1 MSETPRNIA
10 LVIGVNGGPETGLAP
25 LRYAEETARQVA
37 RTLTAPASD
46 FTLHGGGPLLGE
58 AATSDAVRKAIFDAR
73 RDAGSNGLLLI
84 YYIGHG
90 RYITGKSDNSDVFLV
105 THNFRPDDARDDATA
120 HRSMEWL
127 QEKVLRH
134 DEPNR
139 LLVVLDCCFAGAV
152 GDAAP
157 DPLVANLRRRLE
169 EALNIQSTAAGA
181 TGAAMRKALAAVSPH
196 QKAYEANG
204 ATCYSAAL
212 LRGLTGVAI
221 SEDGRVTWRSLQDY
235 IESQLDEAQP
245 GDYGFDRA
253 GGATLAYYPD
263 RAHLRTPNHQP
274 WVMPYPQIPGF
285 VGREEEL
292 ERLAVTLTG
301 EVATSAALLPAVA
314 GIGGIGKTRLAIEFV
329 YHCRNHFPAGVFW
342 LSMENADTI
351 EAQVAACGGQR
362 GLQLFDDEQSEQLSG
377 GFDDGNGGFERAPRL
392 SLRQQAEQVR
402 AIWETPGRRLL
413 IFDNLEAP
421 KLLDDWRPRGG
432 GCRILITTRR
442 QQWAAGSGVRAFPL
456 ASLIDDASYELLLSP
471 RATERG
477 CLVAHLL
484 ADAPEAEA
492 ALGIVRE
499 LGGHPLALTLTG
511 GYLAQSKITLTRY
524 LAQLQAESISHQ
536 SLHAALAEGLPQ
548 GQRASI
554 AAAFALSYKRLEA
567 SDVDTLA
574 RAIWLAAAQLAPE
587 PIDAEVLLR
596 VGDLDPT
603 DEVQSDLGERALRRL
618 RELGLIEHT
627 DKAYKLHRLLG
638 AYARSVSE
646 DQPGDQRR
654 VARGLAQTI
663 QRLDDEGELSAPPF
677 REHIRHLLDSKAAGH
692 DVEGASLLHAAGL
705 VLYKAEDY
713 PTARDYYEKA
723 LKIFE
728 AVQDDARHC
737 ETGITLHALGNV
749 AYREGDYS
757 TARDC
762 YEKALAIFTAVQGAD
777 CHRETGIT
785 LHALGNVA
793 YREGDYRKARGRY
806 KEALAIFEAVQ
817 GADCHRETGITLH
830 ELGNVAQAEGDYS
843 RARHHYEEARAI
855 FKAVQGR
862 HRREMATTLHELG
875 NVAYSEGDYP
885 KARNWYEK
893 ALAIKEA
900 VLGRRHRETAN
911 TLHALGNVAQN
922 EGDYPKARNWYE
934 KARRCY
940 EEALAIK
947 NAVPGRHR
955 ETAIILH
962 ELGNV
967 AQAEDDYP
975 TARCYYEKALAIKNK
990 VLGPCSHETGITL
1003 HELGNVAY
1011 REGDYST
1018 ARDCYEKALAIF
1030 TAVQGADCHRETGI
1044 TLHEL
1049 GNVAYREG
1057 DYRKARRFYK
1067 GALAIFEAVLDRR
1080 HRKTAITLHALGN
1093 VAQAEGD
1100 YPTARRCYKE
1110 ARAIFEAVPDR
1121 RHRERAITIASRRN
1135 LFLGVLLET
1144 GACAFFTWLWL
1155 PQQFELAGACLILG
1169 LGVVGYRWWRPATWV
1184 VQATWRTQIG
1194 SVLPLILLIQ
1204 IEHFLGSISPPT
1216 FILIAVLGGITGLFW
1231 PWMMARPPIRT
1242 ARSRMRQ
1249 QWHFVT
1255 VRLQNVRR
1263 RKQTP
1268 SLAQEK
1274 PNG

>member
-329 YHCRNHFPAGVFW
+329 HHYRNHFPAGVFW
-342 LSMENADTI
+342 LSMENAATI

-499 LGGHPLALTLTG
+499 LGGHPLALTLAG

-793 YREGDYRKARGRY
+793 SREGDYRKARGRY
-806 KEALAIFEAVQ
+806 KEALAIF
-817 GADCHRETGITLH
+817 
-830 ELGNVAQAEGDYS
+830 
-843 RARHHYEEARAI
+843 
-855 FKAVQGR
+855 KAVL
-862 HRREMATTLHELG
+862 E
-875 NVAYSEGDYP
+875 
-885 KARNWYEK
+885 
-893 ALAIKEA
+893 
-900 VLGRRHRETAN
+900 
-911 TLHALGNVAQN
+911 
-922 EGDYPKARNWYE
+922 
-934 KARRCY
+934 
-940 EEALAIK
+940 
-947 NAVPGRHR
+947 
-955 ETAIILH
+955 
-962 ELGNV
+962 
-967 AQAEDDYP
+967 
-975 TARCYYEKALAIKNK
+975 
-990 VLGPCSHETGITL
+990 PCSHETGIT
-1003 HELGNVAY
+1003 
-1011 REGDYST
+1011 R
-1018 ARDCYEKALAIF
+1018 
-1030 TAVQGADCHRETGI
+1030 
-1044 TLHEL
+1044 
-1049 GNVAYREG
+1049 
-1057 DYRKARRFYK
+1057 
-1067 GALAIFEAVLDRR
+1067 
-1080 HRKTAITLHALGN
+1080 HALGN

-1100 YPTARRCYKE
+1100 YPTARNWYEEALAIKE
-1110 ARAIFEAVPDR
+1110 AVLGR
-1121 RHRERAITIASRRN
+1121 RHRDTATTLHALGNAARNEGDYPTARRLYAEALAIFKAVLGRCHRNTAITIASRRN
-1135 LFLGVLLET
+1135 LFWAMLVET

-1255 VRLQNVRR
+1255 VRLQTFRR

>member
-1 MSETPRNIA
+1 MSETPRTIA

-58 AATSDAVRKAIFDAR
+58 AATSDAVRRAIFDAR
-73 RDAGSNGLLLI
+73 RATGRAGLLLI

-329 YHCRNHFPAGVFW
+329 HHYRNHFPAGVFW
-342 LSMENADTI
+342 LSMENAATI

-499 LGGHPLALTLTG
+499 LGGHPLALTLAG

-806 KEALAIFEAVQ
+806 KEALAIF
-817 GADCHRETGITLH
+817 
-830 ELGNVAQAEGDYS
+830 
-843 RARHHYEEARAI
+843 
-855 FKAVQGR
+855 KAVL
-862 HRREMATTLHELG
+862 E
-875 NVAYSEGDYP
+875 
-885 KARNWYEK
+885 
-893 ALAIKEA
+893 
-900 VLGRRHRETAN
+900 
-911 TLHALGNVAQN
+911 
-922 EGDYPKARNWYE
+922 
-934 KARRCY
+934 
-940 EEALAIK
+940 
-947 NAVPGRHR
+947 
-955 ETAIILH
+955 
-962 ELGNV
+962 
-967 AQAEDDYP
+967 
-975 TARCYYEKALAIKNK
+975 
-990 VLGPCSHETGITL
+990 PCSHETGIT
-1003 HELGNVAY
+1003 
-1011 REGDYST
+1011 R
-1018 ARDCYEKALAIF
+1018 
-1030 TAVQGADCHRETGI
+1030 
-1044 TLHEL
+1044 
-1049 GNVAYREG
+1049 
-1057 DYRKARRFYK
+1057 
-1067 GALAIFEAVLDRR
+1067 
-1080 HRKTAITLHALGN
+1080 HALGN

-1100 YPTARRCYKE
+1100 YPTARNWYEEALAIKE
-1110 ARAIFEAVPDR
+1110 AVLGR
-1121 RHRERAITIASRRN
+1121 RHRDTATTLHALGNAARNEGDYPTARRLYAEALAIFKAVLGRCHRNTAITIASRRN
-1135 LFLGVLLET
+1135 LFWAMLVET

-1255 VRLQNVRR
+1255 VRLQTFRR